1 MQINAV
7 HNDLSISE
15 DRNPYANLNS
25 KLMKCEC
32 KETLDEEGWVTG
44 NLNSSLKNRYWDC
57 IVKTVT
63 TAREKCNV

>member
-1 MQINAV
+1 MLSYPDCQQEKKFLQILFMQINAV

-32 KETLDEEGWVTG
+32 KETLDGEG
-44 NLNSSLKNRYWDC
+44 
-57 IVKTVT
+57 
-63 TAREKCNV
+63 